1 MNLLRK
7 LFRSMTL
14 VTSTGKTWLV
24 QGSDKFWTKM
34 KIEKQLD
41 MLLKK
46 FITVPGFFFLLPGI
60 GQLLLLLH
68 LLLVAD
74 LLLPG

>member
-1 MNLLRK
+1 
-7 LFRSMTL
+7 MTL

-34 KIEKQLD
+34 KIEKQLE

-60 GQLLLLLH
+60 GQLLLLHH
-68 LLLVAD
+68 LLLVVD